1 MGRGGRLDAP
11 GAEHADS
18 RRRTGTRDGGRP
30 LERRGQGRPL
40 IDRPTEEVGDPATD
54 GAPVS
59 RATLGVSLGREAV
72 RPNKIDPSS
81 PDSRVC
87 ESHQACCPA
96 HQCRF
101 FFCPDVIGPRR
112 RTSGALCASALRMA
126 RPNQGGLP
134 PVRRVPRCGMITC
147 QDGPRCAFPTGATC
161 LRPDWRATGDPVD
174 WPRRAGGKRCPS
186 APTRCDVVC
195 FGTGRVGSDGSGR
208 DARKGRTEPRSR
220 EPWDR

>member
-30 LERRGQGRPL
+30 LERRGQGRPRL
-40 IDRPTEEVGDPATD
+40 DRPTEEVGDPATD

-59 RATLGVSLGREAV
+59 RATRGVSLGMEAV

-96 HQCRF
+96 HPCRF
-101 FFCPDVIGPRR
+101 FLPRGHR
-112 RTSGALCASALRMA
+112 NPPRDLGRALRQRDA
-126 RPNQGGLP
+126 TLYALGPAGSAPKAAAATPERALPN
-134 PVRRVPRCGMITC
+134 RVPGDRGVAEPSVRLRAASSSTPV
-147 QDGPRCAFPTGATC
+147 QPRPLPIAA
-161 LRPDWRATGDPVD
+161 V
-174 WPRRAGGKRCPS
+174 AG
-186 APTRCDVVC
+186 
-195 FGTGRVGSDGSGR
+195 
-208 DARKGRTEPRSR
+208 
-220 EPWDR
+220 